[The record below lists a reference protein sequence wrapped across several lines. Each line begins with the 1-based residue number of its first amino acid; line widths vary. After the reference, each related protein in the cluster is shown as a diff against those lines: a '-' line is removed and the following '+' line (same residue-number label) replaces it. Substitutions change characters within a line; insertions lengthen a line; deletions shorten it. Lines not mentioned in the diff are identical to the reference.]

1 MPTKAVVVLNGEL
14 VKGTLW
20 FDQEVI
26 ILVLAKSVL
35 RARKTLF

>member
-20 FDQEVI
+20 FDQEVFNAMQFLQIEI
-26 ILVLAKSVL
+26 ICAKI
-35 RARKTLF
+35 